1 MMSLA
6 RNVWRRRKMTN
17 KSPTKKHKHPNASC
31 MVDAVEFIIWSIPL
45 THEEVG
51 KIFNQINL
59 DLLGGDFKEVEKYP
73 FIIKTFKGHQK
84 RKSIPP
90 YIRRKI
96 LSAGYC
102 AFCKSKNNLTVDHI
116 KPVVWG
122 GSDDIKNLQCLCWSC
137 NLKKGPRRNGKTS
150 SNSILS
156 R

>member
-1 MMSLA
+1 M
-6 RNVWRRRKMTN
+6 NN
-17 KSPTKKHKHPNASC
+17 KSPAFPNASC
-31 MVDAVEFIIWSIPL
+31 LVDAVEFIIWSTPL
-45 THEEVG
+45 TEEEVG
-51 KIFNQINL
+51 KIFNQISL

-73 FIIKTFKGHQK
+73 FITKTFMGHLK
-84 RKSIPP
+84 RKPIPLD
-90 YIRRKI
+90 IRKKV

-102 AFCKSKNNLTVDHI
+102 AFCKSKKNLTVDHI

-122 GSDDIKNLQCLCWSC
+122 GSNDIKNLQCLCWSC